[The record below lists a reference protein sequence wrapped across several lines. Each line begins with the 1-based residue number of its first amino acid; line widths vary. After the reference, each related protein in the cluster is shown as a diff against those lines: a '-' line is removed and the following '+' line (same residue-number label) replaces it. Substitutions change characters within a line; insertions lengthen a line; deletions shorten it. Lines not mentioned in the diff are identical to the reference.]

1 MNETHSEATRHLFEE
16 THPLRKLSEEHMN
29 PLNWDYYIPY
39 LPKDRDINSVELEFR
54 YVGRGK
60 PTPLSEEDTLLNW
73 DYYIPYLPKDRDIN
87 SVELEFRYV
96 GRGKPTLL
104 SEEN

>member
-16 THPLRKLSEEHMN
+16 THPLKKLSEEHMN

-39 LPKDRDINSVELEFR
+39 LPKDRDI
-54 YVGRGK
+54 K
-60 PTPLSEEDTLLNW
+60 
-73 DYYIPYLPKDRDIN
+73 

>member
-1 MNETHSEATRHLFEE
+1 MNETH
-16 THPLRKLSEEHMN
+16 PLKKLSEEHMN
-29 PLNWDYYIPY
+29 PPLM
-39 LPKDRDINSVELEFR
+39 ELEFR
-54 YVGRGK
+54 YVG
-60 PTPLSEEDTLLNW
+60 PTPLNEEDTLLNW

-96 GRGKPTLL
+96 GKGEPTLL